1 MAEIQK
7 PADQT
12 EQKPDSTTKRPDNLD
27 KDRAVTSDQVTEADA
42 QRTSKFSTFGD
53 MKAYADSNPLLI
65 DMGDGSEV
73 SSKGARV
80 AWKPE
85 SVVSPHR
92 ENPDQYVDHTVF
104 KSAKQHFGNFAKY
117 DLDHPGMAEKLV
129 SALIRNESVFYN
141 SVKDGGIDAVL
152 KLTGAVPGDRTIGPA
167 QMKISNIMH
176 LVGKYPEVFGDSKNY
191 PGLAETPYAATLL
204 VAAYLNEKIE
214 TFDRWSKQPPDRSQL
229 NFDEKLLFDNAFPFW
244 KSGMQTKAL
253 IMSYNPGDGK
263 RHLDHVL
270 GQLEQIEKGR

>member
-7 PADQT
+7 PADQA
-12 EQKPDSTTKRPDNLD
+12 EQKADTAIKKPDNLG
-27 KDRAVTSDQVTEADA
+27 KDRAVTSDQVAEADA

-65 DMGDGSEV
+65 DMGDGTEI
-73 SSKGARV
+73 SSKGAHL

-85 SVVSPHR
+85 NIGSPHR
-92 ENPDQYVDHTVF
+92 ENPEQYVDETAF
-104 KSAKQHFGNFAKY
+104 RTARQHFGSFAKFN
-117 DLDHPGMAEKLV
+117 LDHPGMGEKLV

-141 SVKDGGIDAVL
+141 TLKDASVDFAIKA
-152 KLTGAVPGDRTIGPA
+152 TGAIPGDPTIGPA
-167 QMKISNIMH
+167 QMKVHNIMH
-176 LVGKYPEVFGDSKNY
+176 LVGKHPEVFGESKDY

-204 VAAYLNEKIE
+204 VSAYLNEKMEVFASWI
-214 TFDRWSKQPPDRSQL
+214 KHPPERNTLDLDNR
-229 NFDEKLLFDNAFPFW
+229 LLFDHAFPLW

-270 GQLEQIEKGR
+270 GQLEQIEKQH

>member
-12 EQKPDSTTKRPDNLD
+12 EQKPDVGIKSPDNLGN
-27 KDRAVTSDQVTEADA
+27 DRAVTSDQVAEADA

-65 DMGDGSEV
+65 DMGDGTEI
-73 SSKGARV
+73 SSKGTQLAL
-80 AWKPE
+80 KPE
-85 SVVSPHR
+85 SLISPHK
-92 ENPDQYVDHTVF
+92 ENPDQFVDHGAF
-104 KSAKQHFGNFAKY
+104 KTAKQHLINFAKY
-117 DLDHPGMAEKLV
+117 DLDHNGMADKLV
-129 SALIRNESVFYN
+129 TALIRNESVFYH
-141 SVKDGGIDAVL
+141 SIKDGGVDAVL

-167 QMKISNIMH
+167 QMKVSNIMN
-176 LVGKYPEVFGDSKNY
+176 LVGKYPELLGSSKNY

-214 TFDRWSKQPPDRSQL
+214 TFENWTKQTPDRSKL
-229 NFDEKLLFDNAFPFW
+229 TSDDRLLFDHSFPFW

-253 IMSYNPGDGK
+253 IMSYNPGDGT
-263 RHLDHVL
+263 RHLNHVL
-270 GQLEQIEKGR
+270 EQLKQIEKQR